1 MRRIAMVCAVTGI
14 VLATLLAPAVALV
27 PSNGVYSGVIDNIGE
42 GTGFFRA
49 KGAAATK
56 HLVPPG
62 SFASKVT
69 GFTRLWDSNCDSGKV
84 HWTMMPVSYRP
95 TAGSAGRGTCA
106 AQRFVGLG
114 VDEGDECAPVDGR
127 EAPVRVERR
136 DADRVAALW

>member
-1 MRRIAMVCAVTGI
+1 MRRIAMVCAETGI

-69 GFTRLWDSNCDSGKV
+69 GFTRIWDSNCESRKV
-84 HWTMMPVSYRP
+84 NGHNAGVVTAPSTLSMPRHLRRTTFRRP
-95 TAGSAGRGTCA
+95 RC
-106 AQRFVGLG
+106 R
-114 VDEGDECAPVDGR
+114 
-127 EAPVRVERR
+127 
-136 DADRVAALW
+136 